1 MEEQQQHHTT
11 TTTNNLTEDKTKQ
24 KKPPKYLN
32 KPENEER
39 SRALCTKFK
48 FDNFGMFGFFFCLSF
63 VRSEARARVKEEE
76 EKKNER
82 PLSNA
87 NEPCVCCVVW
97 CVPSQSGENSRVV
110 VGGSWALCVGAATNE
125 R

>member
-1 MEEQQQHHTT
+1 MRNARELFARNSNSTT
-11 TTTNNLTEDKTKQ
+11 LGC
-24 KKPPKYLN
+24 LVV
-32 KPENEER
+32 
-39 SRALCTKFK
+39 
-48 FDNFGMFGFFFCLSF
+48 FFFCLSF

>member
-1 MEEQQQHHTT
+1 VVVEEQQQHHT

-76 EKKNER
+76 EKKTR
-82 PLSNA
+82 GHYQMQMSR
-87 NEPCVCCVVW
+87 VCVV
-97 CVPSQSGENSRVV
+97 
-110 VGGSWALCVGAATNE
+110 LCGVCLPKAE
-125 R
+125 RIRGWW